1 MNQWVSALARTV
13 RETRKGKHLSQE
25 ALAERI
31 GVCKRTIID
40 IENNTGNPK
49 FEVLCKLVKELD
61 LPVHKVFYPETTES
75 LALQNILIEEIKS
88 CSETEMNVILSVLKG
103 VYIPTGEHHLHG
115 LLEPVSRKVRTTF
128 TETEPN

>member
-1 MNQWVSALARTV
+1 MAESVILQGNDTAKRWITMSESTDMLGKAVRTAR
-13 RETRKGKHLSQE
+13 KNKHLSQE

-103 VYIPTGEHHLHG
+103 VRHALRE
-115 LLEPVSRKVRTTF
+115 ENV
-128 TETEPN
+128 